1 MKKAIAILLCI
12 VAILGLAACGTT
24 PSSNDTPSN
33 NTPSNNT
40 PSNNTPANNTPS
52 NNTPADNPGTST
64 RDTVYVGTDSDTG
77 SLDPYVM
84 SGNGVLIIRACYSQ
98 ALWENAEDGDSFSSK
113 CVLAESV
120 DTISDTEYLIHLRKG
135 VTFSNGSEFKANDV
149 LFTFNYVA
157 NETNRGSYIA
167 SVDVE
172 KMVAEDDYTVRMF
185 LKKYDKTQM
194 VSLRSIPML
203 DEETF
208 DPETCGQR
216 PIGTGP
222 YVVTDYVVNSS
233 VTLEARD
240 DYWGEKPAIKKV
252 VFKFIPEASQ
262 KVNAIQ
268 TGDVDMLAVA
278 PDNDA
283 AYIDSLDNAR
293 AIYKSCMNQVCLT
306 YNACKGSPLESKE
319 ARWAVSYAVNAQ
331 GIIDVALAG
340 NGQVAHVPFNA
351 SAIDYSDDLKDLHD
365 TYKTGYNM
373 ELAKKYAEESGL
385 VGKTVRLVTNGTDV
399 YATAA
404 QIIEQALKEIG
415 VNAEVQNYD
424 QATVRNMIAGPDDW
438 EVYVSW
444 TSNPSEVGLD
454 IIYSQIS
461 KFNRC
466 HFDHDEALFN
476 SFKERGEELLGT
488 SDEAK
493 YHDLFKS
500 YLKDFEDQCFV
511 FGIADTNWI
520 MAANESLQG
529 VKNFGHAYDYVADWY
544 FVD

>member
-1 MKKAIAILLCI
+1 MKKAIAIILCI
-12 VAILGLAACGTT
+12 VAILSLAACGAA
-24 PSSNDTPSN
+24 PSGNDTPSN

-40 PSNNTPANNTPS
+40 PSNNTPS
-52 NNTPADNPGTST
+52 GGDKKDDTPAAPT
-64 RDTVYVGTDSDTG
+64 RDTVYVGTDSDCG
-77 SLDPYVM
+77 SLDPYVI
-84 SGNGVLIIRACYSQ
+84 SGNGFLIVRACYAQ
-98 ALWENAEDGDSFSSK
+98 GLWENGETEDGFGSK
-113 CVLAESV
+113 YILAESV
-120 DTISDTEYLIHLRKG
+120 DTISDIEYLIHLRKG

-149 LFTFNYVA
+149 IFTFNYVA
-157 NETNRGSYIA
+157 NETNRGNYIA
-167 SVDVE
+167 SLDLE
-172 KMVAEDDYTVRMF
+172 KTKAEDDYTVRLF
-185 LKKYDKTQM
+185 LKKFEKTQM
-194 VSLRSIPML
+194 TSLRSIPML

-222 YVVTDYVVNSS
+222 YVVTDYVVNST

-240 DYWGEKPAIKKV
+240 DYWGEKPAIKKI
-252 VFKFIPEASQ
+252 VFKNIPEASQ

-268 TGDVDMLAVA
+268 TGDVDMLAIC
-278 PDNDA
+278 PDADA
-283 AYIDSLDNAR
+283 DYVDSLDNVR
-293 AIYKSCMNQVCLT
+293 ALYKSCMNQVCLT
-306 YNACKGSPLESKE
+306 YNACEGSPLASKE

-351 SAIDYSDDLKDLHD
+351 SAIDYTDDLKDLHD

-399 YATAA
+399 YATTA

-454 IIYSQIS
+454 IVYSQIS

-466 HFDHDEALFN
+466 HFEYDEKLFN
-476 SFKERGEELLGT
+476 DFKAKGEELLGT
-488 SDEAK
+488 ADEAK
-493 YHDLFKS
+493 YNELFKS

-511 FGIADTNWI
+511 FGIADTQWI
-520 MAANESLQG
+520 MAANDSLQG
-529 VKNFGHAYDYVADWY
+529 VKDFGHAYDYVADWY
-544 FVD
+544 FVE

>member
-1 MKKAIAILLCI
+1 MIN
-12 VAILGLAACGTT
+12 VA
-24 PSSNDTPSN
+24 
-33 NTPSNNT
+33 
-40 PSNNTPANNTPS
+40 
-52 NNTPADNPGTST
+52 
-64 RDTVYVGTDSDTG
+64 Y
-77 SLDPYVM
+77 
-84 SGNGVLIIRACYSQ
+84 SG
-98 ALWENAEDGDSFSSK
+98 
-113 CVLAESV
+113 
-120 DTISDTEYLIHLRKG
+120 
-135 VTFSNGSEFKANDV
+135 
-149 LFTFNYVA
+149 VA
-157 NETNRGSYIA
+157 
-167 SVDVE
+167 
-172 KMVAEDDYTVRMF
+172 
-185 LKKYDKTQM
+185 
-194 VSLRSIPML
+194 
-203 DEETF
+203 
-208 DPETCGQR
+208 
-216 PIGTGP
+216 
-222 YVVTDYVVNSS
+222 
-233 VTLEARD
+233 
-240 DYWGEKPAIKKV
+240 
-252 VFKFIPEASQ
+252 
-262 KVNAIQ
+262 
-268 TGDVDMLAVA
+268 
-278 PDNDA
+278 
-283 AYIDSLDNAR
+283 
-293 AIYKSCMNQVCLT
+293 
-306 YNACKGSPLESKE
+306 SP
-319 ARWAVSYAVNAQ
+319 AVS
-331 GIIDVALAG
+331 IISVGCA
-340 NGQVAHVPFNA
+340 
-351 SAIDYSDDLKDLHD
+351 DYQPDMANLHD
-365 TYKTGYNM
+365 TYSTGYNM